1 MEELSMW
8 PCTHG
13 CADAC
18 THNPVNGKVYLVCV
32 CTYVCVCVLAC
43 VVCAVSSSV
52 VVMVVGNCNW
62 L

>member
-1 MEELSMW
+1 MW

-32 CTYVCVCVLAC
+32 CTYVCVCVCLH
-43 VVCAVSSSV
+43 VWFVLLVAVL
-52 VVMVVGNCNW
+52 W
-62 L
+62 